1 VITLTDT
8 LLLNGYLIEKQGQRK
23 SHPRVA
29 FLNRDFGITCRDKR
43 HQNHSDELI
52 ALPLVCFPKKA
63 G

>member
-52 ALPLVCFPKKA
+52 ALTLVCFPKKA